1 MTTPIPTDPQTAC
14 TRLMELIDEM
24 GESNKA
30 KMSHTYKTPERR
42 KSFVVDQASYTKYLN
57 DIEHLKYFDPQGL
70 FVNAQAETKKIGDIA
85 IDIMIQRIESD
96 KELGRRPIPTQC
108 LTQLVKEAADF
119 VERVNR
125 VVD

>member
-1 MTTPIPTDPQTAC
+1 MATDPQTAC
-14 TRLMELIDEM
+14 TRLIELIDQM

-30 KMSHTYKTPERR
+30 KMIHTYKTPERR
-42 KSFVVDQASYTKYLN
+42 KSFVVDQASYTKYLK

-70 FVNAQAETKKIGDIA
+70 FVSAQAETKKVGDIA

-96 KELGRRPIPTQC
+96 MTRGRRPIPAQC

-119 VERVNR
+119 VEKINR

>member
-1 MTTPIPTDPQTAC
+1 MATDPSTSC
-14 TRLMELIDEM
+14 TRLIELIDQM

-42 KSFVVDQASYTKYLN
+42 KSSVLDQASYTKYLN
-57 DIEHLKYFDPQGL
+57 DIEHLKYFEPQGL
-70 FVNAQAETKKIGDIA
+70 FMNAQAETKKIGDIA
-85 IDIMIQRIESD
+85 IDIMIQRIEMD
-96 KELGRRPIPTQC
+96 EMIGRRPIPTQC

>member
-1 MTTPIPTDPQTAC
+1 MATDPSTSC
-14 TRLMELIDEM
+14 TRLIELIDQM

-70 FVNAQAETKKIGDIA
+70 FVSAQAETKKVGDIA
-85 IDIMIQRIESD
+85 IDITIQRIERDRST
-96 KELGRRPIPTQC
+96 GRRPIPTQC

-119 VERVNR
+119 VEKINS